1 MIKDRIGRNG
11 EVLLPINHN
20 YNKICDV
27 LAVLEKESLRNSEKF
42 LASNEK
48 KKSHL
53 SARTRWRVLSNYIG
67 MTRTVLLHYPIS
79 AEIRTV
85 DSQSDL
91 KILLYL

>member
-27 LAVLEKESLRNSEKF
+27 LAVLKKESLRNSKKF

-48 KKSHL
+48 KKPFKCAHAMARSVQLHRHDAHCRITL
-53 SARTRWRVLSNYIG
+53 SY
-67 MTRTVLLHYPIS
+67 
-79 AEIRTV
+79 
-85 DSQSDL
+85 
-91 KILLYL
+91 

>member
-1 MIKDRIGRNG
+1 MIKDRIGRN
-11 EVLLPINHN
+11 EVLSPINHN

-27 LAVLEKESLRNSEKF
+27 LALLKKRNTRNSKKF

-53 SARTRWRVLSNYIG
+53 STRTRWRVLSNYIG
-67 MTRTVLLHYPIS
+67 MTRIVLLHCPIS
-79 AEIRTV
+79 AEIGTV

-91 KILLYL
+91 KILL

>member
-27 LAVLEKESLRNSEKF
+27 LAVLKKESLRNSKKF

-48 KKSHL
+48 KKPFKC
-53 SARTRWRVLSNYIG
+53 AYAWRVLSNYIG
-67 MTRTVLLHYPIS
+67 MTHTVVLHYPIS

-91 KILLYL
+91 KILL

>member
-27 LAVLEKESLRNSEKF
+27 LAVLKKESLRNSKKF
-42 LASNEK
+42 LASNE

-91 KILLYL
+91 KILL